1 MAGYTRNDT
10 SNNIANGNVIDAD
23 DFDGEFNAIEGA
35 FNGSTGHV
43 HDGTSGNG
51 PLINTSGICDNAI
64 TAAKLCDNAVVAAK
78 VCAGAV
84 ETSKLADAAVTTIKI
99 ADLNLTTAKLA
110 DNAVTTAKIN
120 DDAVTV
126 DKLGACS
133 VTATSICDG
142 ALATINYGDTTI
154 SGAKLC
160 LAAVDTA
167 QIADNAITTAKI
179 ASCTIATS
187 DIADNAITSDKLAN
201 PVTSATVTALTGTC
215 LTVDTEFT
223 LSGSHP
229 TGTRNTAVGLSAF
242 CLATG
247 GCNNTAIGSCSM
259 GNGVVAAGGF
269 NNTGLGSF
277 SAYNMTTGCCNTAIG
292 SNTLLN
298 TTEGYRNTAIGNS
311 AGYGVVNGAANTFVG
326 ANSGYCTHALSNTFL
341 GDASG
346 YYTTSG
352 CSNVFLGISAGLS
365 NTTGSNNIAIGCD
378 VGRTGC
384 SPLVL
389 GTIDNTVLIGNNNH
403 TCFVAT
409 CAWSTS
415 SDCRDKTDVTDTAYG
430 IDFVKA
436 LRPVEYKWDKRSR
449 YVGGVPDGTHKDIHC
464 SIGFL
469 AQDVHSIQSDYGTVK
484 FADGTDTSLLIT
496 KEDLIA
502 PLVKAIQQLE
512 ERLAQ
517 AETTIEELTND

>member
-23 DFDGEFNAIEGA
+23 DFDGEFNAIESA

-64 TAAKLCDNAVVAAK
+64 TEAK
-78 VCAGAV
+78 VCN
-84 ETSKLADAAVTTIKI
+84 AAVTTAKLGACAVETAKIADSAVTTTKI

-179 ASCTIATS
+179 ASGTIATS
-187 DIADNAITSDKLAN
+187 DIADNAITSAKLAN
-201 PVTSATVTALTGTC
+201 PVTSATFTALTATC
-215 LTVDTEFT
+215 LCVSTDMTID
-223 LSGSHP
+223 GYHP
-229 TGTRNTAVGLSAF
+229 TGTCNLAIGENSYSTATAGSFNVALGADSMGSGDVTGLNNTGVGNNALQGLTTGCYNTALGSNAGLVTQTSIY
-242 CLATG
+242 
-247 GCNNTAIGSCSM
+247 NTYI
-259 GNGVVAAGGF
+259 GF
-269 NNTGLGSF
+269 NAGYSSTTNSNTYVGAISFQCAVNGANTGLGSG
-277 SAYNMTTGCCNTAIG
+277 SGGSTTTGLC
-292 SNTLLN
+292 
-298 TTEGYRNTAIGNS
+298 
-311 AGYGVVNGAANTFVG
+311 NTFVG
-326 ANSGYCTHALSNTFL
+326 VNSGW
-341 GDASG
+341 
-346 YYTTSG
+346 
-352 CSNVFLGISAGLS
+352 S
-365 NTTGSNNIAIGCD
+365 NTTGTNNIAIGMD
-378 VGRTGC
+378 VGRTSC
-384 SPLVL
+384 SPLAL

-403 TCFVAT
+403 TCFVVT

-415 SDCRDKTDVTDTAYG
+415 SDCRDKTDVTDTTYG

-436 LRPVEYKWDKRSR
+436 LRPVEYKWDRRSR
-449 YVGGVPDGTHKDIHC
+449 YVSGVPDGTHKDIHC

-469 AQDVHSIQSDYGTVK
+469 AQDVNSIQSDYGTVK
-484 FADGTDTSLLIT
+484 FADGTDESLLIT